1 MSTSLSEIKK
11 DFEKFKSS
19 GIEQEEINV
28 EFFKKFGRI
37 ISHLEELLVDEELGK
52 KLEKNKTII
61 ENEFI
66 YFN

>member
-1 MSTSLSEIKK
+1 MITNLSEIKK
-11 DFEKFKSS
+11 DFEKFRSS

-28 EFFKKFGRI
+28 GFFKKFGRI

-61 ENEFI
+61 ENEFR
-66 YFN
+66 